1 MKLNKVILTGIA
13 ACLAVAM
20 ILTVTA
26 TPADAACGSCGAK
39 GKPET
44 KPADAAGG
52 SRDTKGKTEA
62 KHAHAVVAATGY
74 SALEDPKK
82 AGLEAANKAKKGI
95 GKVTPKLVL
104 VFVMSKKFD
113 QAKALEAVV
122 SVFDA
127 GIVHGCAGYNTITE
141 EGNAGTV
148 SVLALGGEIGVTPIM
163 APVENKDYEACGKAI
178 GKKLEHPSKVKYSGK
193 VVVLIGDCH
202 VNSNDKV
209 VKGIAGVIGDKIP
222 IVGGAAYGG
231 TTYFKGKIVGKQKN
245 VGILIAGNF
254 TVGCSTLKE
263 GPADVHP
270 NKVVAAAGQAFKNAV
285 GKNLAHTALVFAFD
299 CGGRRGNMG
308 ENRPEELKVMQKV
321 VGPKMPIF
329 GFYGSGEMGPKAT
342 GEPSRGDG
350 YHISACA
357 IINK

>member
-26 TPADAACGSCGAK
+26 TPADAACGS
-39 GKPET
+39 
-44 KPADAAGG
+44 
-52 SRDTKGKTEA
+52 SDTKGKTEA

-95 GKVTPKLVL
+95 GKVTPRLVL
-104 VFVMSKKFD
+104 VFVMSKEFD
-113 QAKALEAVV
+113 QAKALKAVV
-122 SVFDA
+122 SVFDS

-148 SVLALGGEIGVTPIM
+148 SVLALGGEIGVTPIV
-163 APVENKDYEACGKAI
+163 APVENKDFEACGKAI
-178 GKKLEHPSKVKYSGK
+178 GKGLKKSLEVQYSGK
-193 VVVLIGDCH
+193 VIVLIGDCQ

-209 VKGIAGVIGDKIP
+209 VKGIASVIGDKIP
-222 IVGGAAYGG
+222 IVGGAAMKG
-231 TTYFKGKIVGKQKN
+231 TTYFKGKIVGQKKN

-270 NKVVAAAGQAFKNAV
+270 NKIVAAAGQAFKNAV
-285 GKNLAHTALVFAFD
+285 GENLAHTAIVFAFD
-299 CGGRRGNMG
+299 CGGRRGKMG
-308 ENRPEELKVMQKV
+308 KDRPEELKAMQAV
-321 VGPKMPIF
+321 VGAKMPLI
-329 GFYGSGEMGPKAT
+329 GFYGSGEMGPKAC
-342 GEPSRGDG
+342 GQPSAGVG

-357 IINK
+357 LINK